1 MKNGRFGKLQLS
13 GEIVA
18 TVEVLDFVGREIEVS
33 FDRLGELEEVVVLG
47 GRVIFVASVDGTKIE
62 RWLGRSLW
70 RVVSKSDGRREA
82 D

>member
-13 GEIVA
+13 GEIVT
-18 TVEVLDFVGREIEVS
+18 TVEVLDFVGRKIEVS
-33 FDRLGELEEVVVLG
+33 FDRLGKLEEVVILG

-62 RWLGRSLW
+62 SRLGRSL
-70 RVVSKSDGRREA
+70 RRIVSKSDGRREA

>member
-13 GEIVA
+13 GEIVT
-18 TVEVLDFVGREIEVS
+18 TVEVLDFVGRKIKVS
-33 FDRLGELEEVVVLG
+33 FDRLGKLEEVVILG

-62 RWLGRSLW
+62 SRLGRSL
-70 RVVSKSDGRREA
+70 RRIVSKSDGRREA